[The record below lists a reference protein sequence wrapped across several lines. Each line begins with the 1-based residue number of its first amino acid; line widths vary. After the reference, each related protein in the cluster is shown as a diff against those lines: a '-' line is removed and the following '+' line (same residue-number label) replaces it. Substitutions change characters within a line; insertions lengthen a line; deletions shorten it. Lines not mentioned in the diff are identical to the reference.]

1 MHPLELTGEALQKA
15 LETTARFV
23 REEIDSLEIQ
33 PSANVQGAEELANEF
48 KEPLPSDPR
57 SLDAVLERLRPAIRK
72 SFNTAGP
79 GYLAFIP
86 GGGIPSA
93 ALADFIAT
101 STNRYVGV
109 RPPAPALAQIEETA
123 IAWLARMM
131 GYPATAGGI
140 LTSGGSLSTLS
151 AIVAAREAKLGDD
164 FSRGTIYVS
173 EETHYC
179 VPKAARIAGFRDWQV
194 KRIPVDERR
203 RIDPRELQHA
213 VEGDRVK
220 GLKPFLVVANVGT
233 TNTGAV
239 DEIPR
244 LVSIG
249 RSHSMWVHADAAYG
263 GFFRLAEEGKSLML
277 EIEEC
282 DSITLDPHKGMFL
295 PYGTGCLLVRD
306 PSLLRNAHSMDAE
319 YLHDVKAESSPNFSE
334 LSPELSRDFRGLRI
348 WLPLMLHGADAFK
361 DAIEEKLMLTRWA
374 YDRLKADERFEMI
387 DEPQLSVVAFR
398 LRGKGSVADR
408 INEDLMRRVNARGRV
423 FLSSTRL
430 DGRYVIRLC
439 VLSFRTHLDRV
450 RDAVDAI
457 VEEAGDALAT
467 RGRSVDVQKRA

>member
-1 MHPLELTGEALQKA
+1 MHPLELTSESLQRALD
-15 LETTARFV
+15 LTSRFV
-23 REEIDSLEIQ
+23 REEIDSLEDQ
-33 PSANVQGAEELANEF
+33 PSADVAEAEDLARTFVES
-48 KEPLPSDPR
+48 LPEAPR

-86 GGGIPSA
+86 GGGIMSA
-93 ALADFIAT
+93 ALADFIAA

-123 IAWLARMM
+123 IAWLAQIM
-131 GYPATAGGI
+131 GYPKTAGGI

-151 AIVAAREAKLGDD
+151 AMVAARE
-164 FSRGTIYVS
+164 SRLPDLSKGTLYVS

-179 VPKAARIAGFRDWQV
+179 VPKAARIAGFRDGQV
-194 KRIPVDERR
+194 RRVAVDARR
-203 RIDPRELQHA
+203 RVDVEALSHA
-213 VEGDRVK
+213 VEADRMK
-220 GLKPFLVVANVGT
+220 GLKPFMIIANVGT
-233 TNTGAV
+233 TNTGAI
-239 DEIPR
+239 DDIPR
-244 LVSIG
+244 LLSIA

-263 GFFRLAEEGKSLML
+263 GFFRLAGAGPGLMP

-306 PSLLRNAHSMDAE
+306 PENLKRAHSMDAE
-319 YLHDVKAESSPNFSE
+319 YLHDVRARESANFSD

-348 WLPLMLHGADAFK
+348 WLPLVLHGAEAFR

-374 YDRLKADERFEMI
+374 YDQLRQDSRFEI
-387 DEPQLSVVAFR
+387 LDEPQLSVIAFR
-398 LRGKGSVADR
+398 LKGKEADADAR
-408 INEDLMRRVNARGRV
+408 SEDLQRRVNARGRV

-439 VLSFRTHLDRV
+439 VLSFRTHMDRV
-450 RDAVDAI
+450 REAVETIKA
-457 VEEAGDALAT
+457 EADLAGAAT
-467 RGRSVDVQKRA
+467 PDR

>member
-1 MHPLELTGEALQKA
+1 MHPLELSSESLKQALD
-15 LETTARFV
+15 LTTVFV
-23 REEIDSLEIQ
+23 REEIDSLEKQ
-33 PSANVQGAEELANEF
+33 PAADLDGAEDLARTF
-48 KEPLPSDPR
+48 VEPLPEKSQ
-57 SLDAVLERLRPAIRK
+57 SLSAVLERLRPAIRK

-86 GGGIPSA
+86 GGGIMSA
-93 ALADFIAT
+93 AIADFIAT

-123 IAWLARMM
+123 IAWLARIM
-131 GYPATAGGI
+131 GYPESAGGI

-151 AIVAAREAKLGDD
+151 AIVAARETKLPDD
-164 FSRGTIYVS
+164 FSKGTMYIS

-179 VPKAARIAGFRDWQV
+179 VPKAARIAGFREWQV
-194 KRIPVDERR
+194 RRIAVDARR
-203 RIDPRELQHA
+203 RIDVKALAHA
-213 VEGDRVK
+213 VEADRMK
-220 GLKPFLVVANVGT
+220 GLKPFLIIANVGT
-233 TNTGAV
+233 TNTGAI
-239 DEIPR
+239 DEIAKI
-244 LVSIG
+244 VSIG

-263 GFFRLAEEGKSLML
+263 GFFRLASAGPALMP

-306 PSLLRNAHSMDAE
+306 PESLKRAHSMDAE
-319 YLHDVKAESSPNFSE
+319 YLHDVRAQASSNFSD

-348 WLPLMLHGADAFK
+348 WLPLVLHGVDAFR

-374 YDRLKADERFEMI
+374 YDRLRNDPRFEI
-387 DEPQLSVVAFR
+387 LDEPQLSVIAFR
-398 LRGKGSVADR
+398 LKGEGPLADK
-408 INEDLMRRVNARGRV
+408 INEDLQRRVNARGRV

-439 VLSFRTHLDRV
+439 VLSFRTHMDRV
-450 RDAVDAI
+450 RDAIEAI
-457 VEEAGDALAT
+457 QSEA
-467 RGRSVDVQKRA
+467 DVAWASAS

>member
-1 MHPLELTGEALQKA
+1 MHPLELTSESLQRALDLA
-15 LETTARFV
+15 TRFV
-23 REEIDSLEIQ
+23 REEIDSLDSQ
-33 PSANVQGAEELANEF
+33 PSADVESAEELARTFVET
-48 KEPLPSDPR
+48 LPASPR
-57 SLDAVLERLRPAIRK
+57 SLEAILERLRPAVRK

-86 GGGIPSA
+86 GGGIMSA
-93 ALADFIAT
+93 AIADFIAA

-123 IAWLARMM
+123 IRWLGSIM

-151 AIVAAREAKLGDD
+151 AIVAAREAKLPDD
-164 FSRGTIYVS
+164 FSKGTIYMS

-179 VPKAARIAGFRDWQV
+179 VAKAARIAGFRDWQV
-194 KRIPVDERR
+194 RKVATDERR
-203 RIDPRELQHA
+203 RIDPKALAHA
-213 VEGDRVK
+213 IETDLLE
-220 GLKPFLVVANVGT
+220 GLKPFMIIANVGT
-233 TNTGAV
+233 TNTGAI

-244 LVSIG
+244 LVSVG

-263 GFFRLAEEGKSLML
+263 GFFRLASVGPGLMP

-295 PYGTGCLLVRD
+295 PYGTGCLLVRN
-306 PSLLRNAHSMDAE
+306 PETLKRAHSMDAE
-319 YLHDVKAESSPNFSE
+319 YLHDVRAQEQPNFSD

-348 WLPLMLHGADAFK
+348 WLPLVLHGVDAFK

-374 YDRLKADERFEMI
+374 YDRLRNDSRFEI
-387 DEPQLSVVAFR
+387 LDEPQLSVVAFR
-398 LRGKGSVADR
+398 LKGEGPASDQL
-408 INEDLMRRVNARGRV
+408 NEELQRRVNARGRV

-439 VLSFRTHLDRV
+439 VLSFRTHMDRV
-450 RDAVDAI
+450 RDAVEAI
-457 VEEAGDALAT
+457 EAEAAEVLAT
-467 RGRSVDVQKRA
+467 RSA

>member
-1 MHPLELTGEALQKA
+1 MHPLELTAESLQSALDLA
-15 LETTARFV
+15 TRFV
-23 REEIDSLEIQ
+23 REEIDSLQTQ
-33 PSANVQGAEELANEF
+33 PSADTDGALELAQTF
-48 KEPLPSDPR
+48 VEPLPGAPR
-57 SLDAVLERLRPAIRK
+57 PLESILQRLRPAIRK

-86 GGGIPSA
+86 GGGIMSA
-93 ALADFIAT
+93 AIADFIAA
-101 STNRYVGV
+101 SANRYVGV

-123 IAWLARMM
+123 IGWLASIM
-131 GYPATAGGI
+131 GYPKTAGGI

-151 AIVAAREAKLGDD
+151 AIVAAREAKLPDD
-164 FSRGTIYVS
+164 FSRGTIYIS

-194 KRIPVDERR
+194 RKVAIDERR
-203 RIDPRELQHA
+203 RVDPKALAHA
-213 VEGDRVK
+213 IEMDVLK
-220 GLKPFLVVANVGT
+220 GLKPFMIIANVGT
-233 TNTGAV
+233 TNTGAI

-263 GFFRLAEEGKSLML
+263 GFFRLASSGPALMP

-306 PSLLRNAHSMDAE
+306 PQTLARAHSMDAE
-319 YLHDVKAESSPNFSE
+319 YLHDVRAQEQPNFSD

-348 WLPLMLHGADAFK
+348 WLPLVLHGVDAFK

-374 YDRLKADERFEMI
+374 YDRLRTDSRFEVLG
-387 DEPQLSVVAFR
+387 EPQLTVIAFR
-398 LRGKGSVADR
+398 LKGAGPASDTL
-408 INEDLMRRVNARGRV
+408 NEDLQRRVNARGRV
-423 FLSSTRL
+423 FLSSTKL

-450 RDAVDAI
+450 RDAVEAI
-457 VEEAGDALAT
+457 QAEADEVLA
-467 RGRSVDVQKRA
+467 RRSA

>member
-1 MHPLELTGEALQKA
+1 MHPLELTDESLQRALD
-15 LETTARFV
+15 LTMRFV
-23 REEIDSLEIQ
+23 REEVDSLDSQ
-33 PSANVQGAEELANEF
+33 PSAEVEDAEALARTFVEG
-48 KEPLPSDPR
+48 LPAAPG
-57 SLDAVLERLRPAIRK
+57 SLPTILDRLRPAIRK

-86 GGGIPSA
+86 GGGIMSA
-93 ALADFIAT
+93 AIADFIAA

-123 IAWLARMM
+123 IRWLASIM
-131 GYPATAGGI
+131 GYPTSAGGI

-151 AIVAAREAKLGDD
+151 AIVAAREAKLPDD
-164 FSRGTIYVS
+164 FSKGTIYIS

-194 KRIPVDERR
+194 RKVAIDGRR
-203 RIDPRELQHA
+203 RVDPKALAQAIER
-213 VEGDRVK
+213 DRMK
-220 GLKPFLVVANVGT
+220 GLKPFMIVANVGT
-233 TNTGAV
+233 TNTGAI

-263 GFFRLAEEGKSLML
+263 GFFRLAGAGPDLMP

-295 PYGTGCLLVRD
+295 PYGTGCLLVRS
-306 PSLLRNAHSMDAE
+306 PETLKRAHSMDAE
-319 YLHDVKAESSPNFSE
+319 YLHDVRAQEQPNFSD

-348 WLPLMLHGADAFK
+348 WLPLVLHGLDAFK
-361 DAIEEKLMLTRWA
+361 DALEEKLMLTRWA
-374 YDRLKADERFEMI
+374 WDRLRSDSRFEI
-387 DEPQLSVVAFR
+387 LDEPQLSVVAFR
-398 LRGKGSVADR
+398 LKGEGPDADKL
-408 INEDLMRRVNARGRV
+408 NEELQQRVNARGRV
-423 FLSSTRL
+423 FLSSTKL

-439 VLSFRTHLDRV
+439 VLSFRTHMDRV
-450 RDAVDAI
+450 RDAVEAI
-457 VEEAGDALAT
+457 RAEASELLA
-467 RGRSVDVQKRA
+467 RKPA

>member
-1 MHPLELTGEALQKA
+1 MHPLELTSESLQRALDLA
-15 LETTARFV
+15 ARFV
-23 REEIDSLEIQ
+23 REEIDSLDSQ
-33 PSANVQGAEELANEF
+33 PSADVAGAEDLARTFVEG
-48 KEPLPSDPR
+48 LPASPR
-57 SLDAVLERLRPAIRK
+57 SLETILERLRPAIRK

-86 GGGIPSA
+86 GGGIMSA
-93 ALADFIAT
+93 AIADFIAA
-101 STNRYVGV
+101 SANRYVGV

-123 IAWLARMM
+123 IGWLASIM
-131 GYPATAGGI
+131 GYPKTAGGI

-151 AIVAAREAKLGDD
+151 AIVAAREAKLPDD
-164 FSRGTIYVS
+164 FSRGTIYIS

-194 KRIPVDERR
+194 RKVAIDGRR
-203 RIDPRELQHA
+203 RVDPKALAHA
-213 VEGDRVK
+213 IEMDLLK
-220 GLKPFLVVANVGT
+220 GLKPFMIIANVGT
-233 TNTGAV
+233 TNTGAI
-239 DEIPR
+239 DEIKH

-263 GFFRLAEEGKSLML
+263 GFFRLASSGPALMP

-295 PYGTGCLLVRD
+295 PYGTGCLLVRH
-306 PSLLRNAHSMDAE
+306 PETLKRAHSMDAE
-319 YLHDVKAESSPNFSE
+319 YLHDVRAQEQPNFSD

-348 WLPLMLHGADAFK
+348 WLPLVLHGLDAFK

-374 YDRLKADERFEMI
+374 FDRLRTDSRFEVI

-398 LRGKGSVADR
+398 LKGEGPASDKL
-408 INEDLMRRVNARGRV
+408 NEELQQRVNARGRV

-439 VLSFRTHLDRV
+439 VLSFRTHMDRV
-450 RDAVDAI
+450 RDAV
-457 VEEAGDALAT
+457 EAVLAEADE
-467 RGRSVDVQKRA
+467 VLAEKPA

>member
-1 MHPLELTGEALQKA
+1 MHPLELTSESLQSA
-15 LETTARFV
+15 MDLATRFV
-23 REEIDSLEIQ
+23 RDEIDSLDSLA
-33 PSANVQGAEELANEF
+33 SADVEGAEELARTFVED
-48 KEPLPSDPR
+48 LPASAG
-57 SLDAVLERLRPAIRK
+57 SLETILERLRPAIRK

-86 GGGIPSA
+86 GGGIMSA
-93 ALADFIAT
+93 AIADFIAA

-123 IAWLARMM
+123 ISWLASIM
-131 GYPATAGGI
+131 GYPKAAGGI

-151 AIVAAREAKLGDD
+151 AIVAAREAKLPDD
-164 FSRGTIYVS
+164 FSKGTIYMS

-179 VPKAARIAGFRDWQV
+179 VAKAARIAGLRDWQV
-194 KRIPVDERR
+194 RKVATDERR
-203 RIDPRELQHA
+203 RVDPKALAHA
-213 VEGDRVK
+213 IEMDLLK
-220 GLKPFLVVANVGT
+220 GLKPFMIIANVGT
-233 TNTGAV
+233 TNTGAI
-239 DEIPR
+239 DEIPS

-249 RSHSMWVHADAAYG
+249 RSYSLWVHADAAYG
-263 GFFRLAEEGKSLML
+263 GFFRLASIGPALMP

-306 PSLLRNAHSMDAE
+306 PEALKRAHSMDAE
-319 YLHDVKAESSPNFSE
+319 YLHDVRAQASFNFSD

-348 WLPLMLHGADAFK
+348 WLPLVLHGVDAFK

-374 YDRLKADERFEMI
+374 YDRLRNDPRFEVL
-387 DEPQLSVVAFR
+387 DEPQLSVIAFR
-398 LRGKGSVADR
+398 LKGEGAGSDKL
-408 INEDLMRRVNARGRV
+408 NEELQRRVNARGRV

-439 VLSFRTHLDRV
+439 VLSFRTHMDRV
-450 RDAVDAI
+450 RDAVEAI
-457 VEEAGDALAT
+457 LAEADQVLTQEPA
-467 RGRSVDVQKRA
+467 

>member
-1 MHPLELTGEALQKA
+1 MHPLELSGESLQRALD
-15 LETTARFV
+15 LTSRFV
-23 REEIDSLEIQ
+23 REEIDALEGL
-33 PSANVQGAEELANEF
+33 PSADVEGAEALADSF
-48 KEPLPSDPR
+48 IEPLPEAP
-57 SLDAVLERLRPAIRK
+57 LALEAVLARLRPAIRK
-72 SFNTAGP
+72 TFNTAGP

-86 GGGIPSA
+86 GGGIMSA
-93 ALADFIAT
+93 ALADFVAA

-109 RPPAPALAQIEETA
+109 RTPAPALAQIEETA
-123 IAWLARMM
+123 IAWLAGLM
-131 GYPATAGGI
+131 GYPGSAGGI

-151 AIVAAREAKLGDD
+151 AIVAAREMKLGGD
-164 FSRGTIYVS
+164 FSKGTLYLS

-179 VPKAARIAGFRDWQV
+179 VPKAARIAGFQDWQIRRV
-194 KRIPVDERR
+194 GIDGRR
-203 RIDPRELQHA
+203 RIDAKALAHA
-213 VEGDRVK
+213 IEADRMK
-220 GLKPFLVVANVGT
+220 GLQPFLIVANVGT
-233 TNTGAV
+233 TNTGAI
-239 DEIPR
+239 DDIPR

-249 RSHSMWVHADAAYG
+249 RNHSMWVHADAAYG
-263 GFFRLAEEGKSLML
+263 GFFRLASAGPGLMP

-306 PSLLRNAHSMDAE
+306 PENLKRAHSMDAE
-319 YLHDVKAESSPNFSE
+319 YLHDVRAQESPNFSD

-348 WLPLMLHGADAFK
+348 WLPLILHGANAFR

-374 YDRLKADERFEMI
+374 YERLKADPRFEVL

-398 LRGKGSVADR
+398 LRGEGAASDR
-408 INEDLMRRVNARGRV
+408 QNEDLQQRVNARGRV

-450 RDAVDAI
+450 RDAVEAI
-457 VEEAGDALAT
+457 RQEADRVLVA
-467 RGRSVDVQKRA
+467 

>member
-1 MHPLELTGEALQKA
+1 MHPLELTSESLQRALDLA
-15 LETTARFV
+15 TRFV
-23 REEIDSLEIQ
+23 REEIDSLDSQ
-33 PSANVQGAEELANEF
+33 PSADVLGAEELALGF
-48 KEPLPSDPR
+48 VEPPPASPR
-57 SLDAVLERLRPAIRK
+57 PLEAILDRLRPAIRK

-86 GGGIPSA
+86 GGGIMSA
-93 ALADFIAT
+93 AIADFIAV
-101 STNRYVGV
+101 SANRYVGV
-109 RPPAPALAQIEETA
+109 RPPAPALAQIEATA
-123 IAWLARMM
+123 IGWLASIM
-131 GYPATAGGI
+131 GYPKTAGGI

-151 AIVAAREAKLGDD
+151 AIVAAREAKLPDD

-173 EETHYC
+173 AETHYC

-194 KRIPVDERR
+194 RRVAVDPRR
-203 RIDPRELQHA
+203 RVDPMALAQAIERDHL
-213 VEGDRVK
+213 K
-220 GLKPFLVVANVGT
+220 GLKPFMIVANVGT
-233 TNTGAV
+233 TNTGAI
-239 DEIPR
+239 DPIPR

-263 GFFRLAEEGKSLML
+263 GFFRLAGAGPDLMP

-306 PSLLRNAHSMDAE
+306 PESLKRAHSMDAE
-319 YLHDVKAESSPNFSE
+319 YLHDVRAQEQPNFSD

-348 WLPLMLHGADAFK
+348 WLPLVLHGLGAFK

-374 YDRLKADERFEMI
+374 YDQLRADSRFELI

-398 LRGKGSVADR
+398 LKGAGPASDAL
-408 INEDLMRRVNARGRV
+408 NEELQRRVNARGRV

-439 VLSFRTHLDRV
+439 VLSFRTHMDRV
-450 RDAVDAI
+450 RDAVEAI
-457 VEEAGDALAT
+457 RAEADEVLSTGSA
-467 RGRSVDVQKRA
+467 

>member
-1 MHPLELTGEALQKA
+1 MHPLELTSESLQRALDLA
-15 LETTARFV
+15 TRFV

-33 PSANVQGAEELANEF
+33 PSADVEGAEELARSF
-48 KEPLPSDPR
+48 VEPPPAGPR
-57 SLDAVLERLRPAIRK
+57 PLETILERLRPAIRK

-86 GGGIPSA
+86 GGGIMSA
-93 ALADFIAT
+93 AIADFIAV
-101 STNRYVGV
+101 SANRYVGV

-123 IAWLARMM
+123 IAWLAGLM
-131 GYPATAGGI
+131 GYPPTAGGI

-151 AIVAAREAKLGDD
+151 AIVAAREAKLPED
-164 FSRGTIYVS
+164 FSKGTMYMS
-173 EETHYC
+173 DETHYC
-179 VPKAARIAGFRDWQV
+179 VAKAARIAGFRDWQLRKV
-194 KRIPVDERR
+194 ATDERR
-203 RIDPRELQHA
+203 RVDPKALAHA
-213 VEGDRVK
+213 IETDHMK
-220 GLKPFLVVANVGT
+220 GLKPFMIIANVGT
-233 TNTGAV
+233 TNTGAI

-263 GFFRLAEEGKSLML
+263 GFFRLASAGRELMP

-306 PSLLRNAHSMDAE
+306 PQTLKRAHSMDAE
-319 YLHDVKAESSPNFSE
+319 YLHDVRAQESSNFSD

-348 WLPLMLHGADAFK
+348 WLPLVLHGVDAFR

-374 YDRLKADERFEMI
+374 YDRLRSDSRLEVL
-387 DEPQLSVVAFR
+387 DEPQLSVIAFR
-398 LRGKGSVADR
+398 LKGTGPASDKL
-408 INEDLMRRVNARGRV
+408 NEELQRRVNARGRV

-439 VLSFRTHLDRV
+439 VLSFRTHMDRV
-450 RDAVDAI
+450 RDAVEAI
-457 VEEAGDALAT
+457 
-467 RGRSVDVQKRA
+467 RAETDGVLSAERA